1 MIRFFEQVG
10 QVTKL
15 ILETLYYVICG
26 EIDFKEVVKQML
38 ALGVKSIPI
47 VLTVSGF
54 TGMVFSLQVSQE
66 FELFWCCFIN
76 RTTSK
81 FSCGTGVGSS
91 IDGSGCSRQSRICN
105 CC

>member
-1 MIRFFEQVG
+1 MMPKITGPVIRFFEQVG

-54 TGMVFSLQVSQE
+54 TGMVFSLQVSQNLT
-66 FELFWCCFIN
+66 FGAASLI
-76 RTTSK
+76 
-81 FSCGTGVGSS
+81 
-91 IDGSGCSRQSRICN
+91 
-105 CC
+105 